1 MQNVIWEH
9 LFNNK
14 KRVNLGTL
22 NLKVGRY
29 QKKNTNLEKGTFTFI
44 LVNFAYFCKSAD
56 HQLKCGKILSL
67 LNLLAMCLET
77 KFFFL
82 MLTPRRIYIGG
93 GP

>member
-29 QKKNTNLEKGTFTFI
+29 KKKNTNLEKGTFTFI
-44 LVNFAYFCKSAD
+44 LVNFAYF
-56 HQLKCGKILSL
+56 L
-67 LNLLAMCLET
+67 
-77 KFFFL
+77 
-82 MLTPRRIYIGG
+82 
-93 GP
+93 